1 MTTRLSPGSQGQIH
15 TSSVVAGSA
24 RKAVQDTLLLLPSS
38 DPAILVG
45 PQTHVALA
53 TSSLGP
59 YTMVKEEE
67 ASVLNGLS
75 VGQGEAMS
83 VEINPNRDLKS
94 EPEVQSPAEAMA
106 SPSTEDVKPCNTR
119 KKSSSTSP
127 PLEARSSSA
136 SKKSSPSPTPAA
148 ANSRK
153 PTNAAPQLIGHLPI
167 AREEALQAFTEIQYN
182 NYQTKA
188 LGRSKEMFES
198 MTCDCAYEH
207 GKSFSLQ

>member
-1 MTTRLSPGSQGQIH
+1 
-15 TSSVVAGSA
+15 
-24 RKAVQDTLLLLPSS
+24 
-38 DPAILVG
+38 
-45 PQTHVALA
+45 
-53 TSSLGP
+53 
-59 YTMVKEEE
+59 MVKEEE
-67 ASVLNGLS
+67 TSILNGLS

-83 VEINPNRDLKS
+83 VEIKPDRDLES
-94 EPEVQSPAEAMA
+94 EQEVQSPSEAVA
-106 SPSTEDVKPCNTR
+106 SPDTEDVKPYNTR

-127 PLEARSSSA
+127 PLEAGSSST
-136 SKKSSPSPTPAA
+136 SKKSSPSPTPAT

-167 AREEALQAFTEIQYN
+167 AREEALKAFTEIQDN

-207 GKSFSLQ
+207 GKSLFLQ